1 MSTQRLQTIS
11 PIDGSVVVDR
21 AFHSAAETE
30 IAIASARRAQA
41 AWARVPIDERASVCE
56 RFVQAMLARRDACA
70 TELTQMMGRPIRYTP
85 FEIDRMAD
93 RARAMIALA
102 PEALADVVP
111 EPIAGFE
118 RFVRRMPLGVVL
130 TIAPWNYPYL
140 TSINSV
146 IPALMAGN
154 AVILKHSS
162 QTPLCAERYAEAFA
176 EAGLPEGVYQYLHL
190 TNDDTERL
198 IANPGVDFV
207 AFTGSVSVGALVERV
222 AAGRFIGVGLELGGK
237 DPAYVRSDADL
248 AHALENIVDGV
259 YFNSGQSCC
268 GVERVY
274 VHESRYDEFVAG
286 FVERARAYE
295 LGDPREPATTLGPMV
310 KASAAD
316 AVRAQIAEAVERG
329 ARSLVDEGDFA
340 LSKEGTPY
348 LAPQVLVDVD
358 HSMRLMTEENFG
370 PVTGIMRVADDDEA
384 LMLIND
390 SAYGL
395 TASIW
400 TKDTDAAIDL
410 GMRIE
415 TGTCY
420 MNRCDY
426 LDPYLAWTG
435 VKNSGRGVT
444 LSRIGYEHVTRPRSF
459 HLKHPPT

>member
-1 MSTQRLQTIS
+1 MCIR
-11 PIDGSVVVDR
+11 DR
-21 AFHSAAETE
+21 
-30 IAIASARRAQA
+30 
-41 AWARVPIDERASVCE
+41 
-56 RFVQAMLARRDACA
+56 
-70 TELTQMMGRPIRYTP
+70 
-85 FEIDRMAD
+85 
-93 RARAMIALA
+93 
-102 PEALADVVP
+102 
-111 EPIAGFE
+111 
-118 RFVRRMPLGVVL
+118 
-130 TIAPWNYPYL
+130 
-140 TSINSV
+140 
-146 IPALMAGN
+146 
-154 AVILKHSS
+154 
-162 QTPLCAERYAEAFA
+162 
-176 EAGLPEGVYQYLHL
+176 
-190 TNDDTERL
+190 
-198 IANPGVDFV
+198 
-207 AFTGSVSVGALVERV
+207 
-222 AAGRFIGVGLELGGK
+222 
-237 DPAYVRSDADL
+237 
-248 AHALENIVDGV
+248 
-259 YFNSGQSCC
+259 SCC

-390 SAYGL
+390 SEYGL

>member
-1 MSTQRLQTIS
+1 
-11 PIDGSVVVDR
+11 
-21 AFHSAAETE
+21 
-30 IAIASARRAQA
+30 
-41 AWARVPIDERASVCE
+41 
-56 RFVQAMLARRDACA
+56 
-70 TELTQMMGRPIRYTP
+70 
-85 FEIDRMAD
+85 MAD

-176 EAGLPEGVYQYLHL
+176 EAGLPEGIYQYLHL

-248 AHALENIVDGV
+248 EHALENIVDGV

-390 SAYGL
+390 SEYGL

-459 HLKHPPT
+459 HLKHQPT